1 MSTIK
6 RKTTSKSSK
15 VPKVKTVEEVARK
28 FKIYDELKEDLKTSP
43 VKDIDK
49 RRLCS
54 IIAQVNI
61 EHREI
66 IYALILH
73 HRKMEASN
81 AKTWNIN
88 PYKGKTFDGGKGVR
102 YNWDNLP
109 VELQNIII
117 KYIEKIS
124 EM

>member
-1 MSTIK
+1 MSTTK
-6 RKTTSKSSK
+6 RKTSSKSAKTLK
-15 VPKVKTVEEVARK
+15 VSPTISAQK
-28 FKIYDELKEDLKTSP
+28 FKIYEALREDLKASP

-73 HRKMEASN
+73 HRKLEASN

-109 VELQNIII
+109 SELQNIII

-124 EM
+124 EA